1 MTRRHVLRY
10 NQEQCISLMP
20 FCVLQIH
27 ERIAQEIDP
36 DGAGL
41 SYSDFESITSRMPD
55 FFVNFK
61 MSV

>member
-1 MTRRHVLRY
+1 MTRSHALHH
-10 NQEQCISLMP
+10 NQIDSSAMP
-20 FCVLQIH
+20 SCVLQIH